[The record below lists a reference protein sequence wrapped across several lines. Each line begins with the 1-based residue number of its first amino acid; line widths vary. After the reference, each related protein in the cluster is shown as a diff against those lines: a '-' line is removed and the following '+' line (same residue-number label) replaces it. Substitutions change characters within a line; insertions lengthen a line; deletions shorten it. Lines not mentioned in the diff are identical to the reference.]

1 LDFRKVKDGLRALLR
16 RFGENQSG
24 QIAILF
30 ALCATALVT
39 AIGAGLD
46 LSRAFVSRQEL
57 SNAATLTCQ
66 YSTRPPIV
74 AIVYNGGN
82 GQANYQATV
91 NAYAQSFLA
100 SQNFQF
106 TQTNATPF
114 TYAPGGSSS
123 VNLTASVPTI
133 FMSIIGVNTLPISAN
148 VACNNGQVE
157 PTETQ
162 SQSVFTESFESAACT
177 GSCWGAFAPSGAINT
192 FSATATNTFPSKLGY
207 VGISN
212 TQWAV
217 MGYCLEIDSVGIIL
231 GSVPDGTHS
240 AELDCDNGS
249 GTKGNSSISNKSY
262 FAAGTYELR
271 YNYSGR
277 VAYPNYS
284 PTYICGSSATDVAWA
299 NDTTTAS
306 GTALRTNQ
314 INVYFDADNNGS
326 PGLHTTIDGT
336 QQLAGVNL
344 IDECVY
350 SPNWI
355 QRSVKITVTTPGY
368 YWTSFAADGANDSY
382 GGQIDNIMMCRTSC
396 SGSVTDN
403 FPSAWTSGKK
413 LFEDTFDSPA
423 YSDVYY
429 GAGFNSSGN
438 LNTSYGTSGSSS
450 GWPGQSS
457 SGWATA
463 PYNQVDILTKYSAQG
478 NQSIEL
484 DSDLNSGQS
493 TSNRSIAR
501 GFYLDPGYY
510 SVTYNYISDAIFPGV
525 NTTYCLY
532 APGGAFGFFGYTGMA
547 NANLR
552 LGGTLSVANDTS
564 SLAVF
569 MSHSQLASTPNGGGG
584 LNSTTSYTNPD
595 GSVTTTPT
603 VAPDALNIYSY
614 NGSQVNPVL
623 DFCQYA
629 SSWQTR
635 TTYIKI
641 TKPGQYW
648 LTFAA
653 KGTAD
658 KVGAAIDDVRLASLN
673 SLYGSAPSFYV
684 TIPTPGPAP
693 GSSVSYT
700 GFSIVADPNTP

>member
-1 LDFRKVKDGLRALLR
+1 MKAFLR
-16 RFGENQSG
+16 RFRKSEGG
-24 QIAILF
+24 QIAVMF
-30 ALCATALVT
+30 ALSATTLVT

-57 SNAATLTCQ
+57 SHAATLTCQ
-66 YSTRPPIV
+66 YSTRPPVV

-100 SQNFQF
+100 SQKFQF
-106 TQTNATPF
+106 NQTNATPF
-114 TYAPGGSSS
+114 TYTPGGSSS
-123 VNLTASVPTI
+123 VKLAASVPTI
-133 FMSIIGVNTLPISAN
+133 FMSIIGVTSLPVSATLN
-148 VACNNGQVE
+148 CNNGQVQ

-162 SQSVFTESFESAACT
+162 TPLVFNESFESAACT
-177 GSCWGAFAPSGAINT
+177 GTCWGAFAPSGAINT
-192 FSATATNTFPSKLGY
+192 YSATATNTFPSNTGY

-212 TQWAV
+212 TQWTV
-217 MGYCLEIDSVGIIL
+217 MGYCLEVDSVGLIVS
-231 GSVPDGTHS
+231 SVPDGTHS

-249 GTKGNSSISNKSY
+249 GSKGNSSISNKSY
-262 FAAGTYELR
+262 YAAGTYELR
-271 YNYSGR
+271 YNYAGR
-277 VAYPNYS
+277 VGYPNYS
-284 PTYICGSSATDVAWA
+284 PTYICGASATDVAWA
-299 NDTTTAS
+299 NDTNS
-306 GTALRTNQ
+306 SKGTALRTNQ

-336 QQLAGVNL
+336 QHLAGVNL
-344 IDECVY
+344 IDVCVY
-350 SPNWI
+350 SSNWV

-368 YWTSFAADGANDSY
+368 YWTSFAADGANDSF
-382 GGQIDNIMMCRTSC
+382 GGQIDNIMVCRTSC
-396 SGSVTDN
+396 TGSVHDN
-403 FPSAWTSGKK
+403 FPSAWSSGQT
-413 LFEDTFDSPA
+413 LFEDTFDSPTYA
-423 YSDVYY
+423 DVYA
-429 GAGFNSSGN
+429 GAGFNPYGN
-438 LNTSYGTSGSSS
+438 LNTSYGTSGASS
-450 GWPGQSS
+450 GWPGQSA
-457 SGWATA
+457 SGWATT
-463 PYNQVDILTKYSAQG
+463 PYNQVDYLTKYSAQG
-478 NQSIEL
+478 TQSLEL
-484 DSDLNSGQS
+484 DADLNSGQS
-493 TSNRSIAR
+493 TPNRTISR

-510 SVTYNYISDAIFPGV
+510 SVTYNYISDAQFLA

-532 APGGAFGFFGYTGMA
+532 APSAAFGYYGYITMA

-552 LGGTLSVANDTS
+552 LGGTMSVGNDTN

-569 MSHSQLASTPNGGGG
+569 MSHSQLASTPNTGGA
-584 LNSTTSYTNPD
+584 LNSTTTYTNPD
-595 GSVTTTPT
+595 GSVSTTPA
-603 VAPDALNIYSY
+603 VAPDALNINTY

-658 KVGAAIDDVRLASLN
+658 NVGAAIDDVRLTSLN

-684 TIPTPGPAP
+684 TIPTPGPTP
-693 GSSVSYT
+693 GSTVSYT